1 MIQRIQSILLL
12 LAAGASFGLF
22 GLPFATGASA
32 EQSPL
37 LSDGVFNLNDHIG
50 LLIAFAGAGA
60 LALIAILLFKNRP
73 LQMKIALVS
82 LLFILAGIGFS
93 AYLLFTQ
100 ASEVMSS
107 LQLGI
112 GAFLPILGIILIV
125 LANRYIKKDEKLVRS
140 MDRLR

>member
-22 GLPFATGASA
+22 GLPLASGAAA
-32 EQSPL
+32 EQNAL
-37 LSDGVFNLNDHIG
+37 LSDRVFNLNDHIG

-82 LLFILAGIGFS
+82 LLFILGGIGFG

-100 ASEVMSS
+100 ASEAVSS
-107 LQLGI
+107 LQVGV
-112 GAFLPILGIILIV
+112 GTFLPLLGIILIV